1 MTSVKLSERDMA
13 LLERVADTEGSTFA
27 ETWRRALHVYARSIG
42 VPDDLDGHGLGAPE
56 EVSRAA

>member
-27 ETWRRALHVYARSIG
+27 ETWRRALHVYARAIG
-42 VPDDLDGHGLGAPE
+42 VPDDLGLGAPE